1 VRTQSEAGHPI
12 FSGTTPLLKTGTG
25 TLVVDRASTMSGLFT
40 VQGGRLQ
47 IAGGTALGSSRVV
60 PLAGSTVTVSPAL
73 RTVVGGLAA
82 LAGGL
87 TDIGDGAMTVS
98 EGLNK
103 DDLLAAL
110 RAGRAGGTWSGTA
123 GITSSVAA
131 ASGGSRT
138 VGWLDHGDGSMT
150 VAYAAAGDANLDWRV
165 DILDIADTLAGGKFN
180 SGLPA
185 SWSEGDFNYDGL
197 FDALDV
203 AELIATDLYD
213 KAPYHDVDPAAGVS
227 AVPEPSAAALSA
239 LAICVASMMRMV
251 GVWNPALVSS
261 TSINRE
267 GLAGR
272 PAASL
277 PMTSIHPREA
287 TSEGLFR
294 R

>member
-1 VRTQSEAGHPI
+1 
-12 FSGTTPLLKTGTG
+12 
-25 TLVVDRASTMSGLFT
+25 
-40 VQGGRLQ
+40 
-47 IAGGTALGSSRVV
+47 
-60 PLAGSTVTVSPAL
+60 
-73 RTVVGGLAA
+73 
-82 LAGGL
+82 L

-203 AELIATDLYD
+203 AELIATGLYD
-213 KAPYHDVDPAAGVS
+213 AAPYHDVDPAAGVS
-227 AVPEPSAAALSA
+227 AVPEPSAAPLSA

-251 GVWNPALVSS
+251 GIWKPAPRGVPCR
-261 TSINRE
+261 N
-267 GLAGR
+267 G
-272 PAASL
+272 AALDS
-277 PMTSIHPREA
+277 
-287 TSEGLFR
+287 
-294 R
+294 